1 MKSKKHITI
10 LGSAHP
16 YRGGLASYNE
26 RLCEEFIAQ
35 GHDSSIIT
43 FTLQYPQ
50 ILFPGKTQF
59 SESEAPKGLKISRK
73 VSSMNP
79 LNWLKVGNSIRKQRP
94 DLLIIKYWLPFM
106 SPCLG
111 TIARQVKKNGHTKV
125 ITIIDN
131 IIPHEKRMGDK
142 QFSKY
147 FTNSVDAFLTMS
159 EAVDVDLKQFDTS
172 KPRIQSPHPIF
183 DNFGEPISKE
193 EAKKRLGLDEKT
205 NYLLFFGFIRDYKG
219 LDILLEAMADDR
231 FKGKKVKAIVAGE
244 FYGNREKYDQLINK
258 LGIEDRL
265 VRVHE
270 FIKNED
276 VATYF
281 CAADVVVQPYKSATQ
296 SGVTQIAY
304 HFNKPMI
311 VTNVGGLPELV
322 PDGKAGYV
330 VNVDSKEL
338 ADSIVEYYKENREQ
352 PMVEEIKKLKHQ
364 FSWEILVHRIFELEN
379 KLK

>member
-1 MKSKKHITI
+1 MKKRIVI

-26 RLCEEFIAQ
+26 RLCQEFLAQ
-35 GHDSSIIT
+35 GHNAEIVT

-59 SESEAPKGLKISRK
+59 SESAAPESLKISRK
-73 VSSMNP
+73 VNSINP
-79 LNWLKVGNSIRKQRP
+79 LNWLKIGRAIRRQKP

-106 SPCLG
+106 SPCLS
-111 TIARQVKKNGHTKV
+111 TIARQVKKNDLTKV
-125 ITIIDN
+125 VTIIDN
-131 IIPHEKRMGDK
+131 IIPHERRVGDT

-159 EAVDVDLKQFDTS
+159 EAVDIDLKKFNAS
-172 KPRIQSPHPIF
+172 KPRLRSPHPLF
-183 DNFGEPISKE
+183 DNFGDPISKSQ
-193 EAKKRLGLDEKT
+193 AKRRLGLQENT
-205 NYLLFFGFIRDYKG
+205 SYLLFFGFIRDYKG
-219 LDILLEAMADDR
+219 LDVLLEAMADDR
-231 FKGKKVKAIVAGE
+231 LKDENLKALIAGE
-244 FYGNREKYDQLINK
+244 FYSNRDKYDQLVSSLN
-258 LGIEDRL
+258 IESRL

-338 ADSIVEYYKENREQ
+338 ADAIVKYYDEDKEQ
-352 PMVEEIKKLKHQ
+352 QMMEEVKKLRYQ
-364 FSWEILVHRIFELEN
+364 FSWEILVQRIFELESM
-379 KLK
+379 LK